1 MTPEDYSNVRVKQLV
16 AEYIH
21 STRDRDILLDNLV
34 DGLSYGELADKYH
47 LTYEGIKKI
56 MRKGKQTIF
65 RHY

>member
-1 MTPEDYSNVRVKQLV
+1 MKQEYANERVKMLI

-21 STRDRDILLDNLV
+21 SARDREILLDNLV
-34 DGLSYGELADKYH
+34 DGVSYGELAEKYH

>member
-1 MTPEDYSNVRVKQLV
+1 MTPEDYSNVRVKNLV

-21 STRDRDILLDNLV
+21 NARDRDILLDNLV

-65 RHY
+65 RYY